1 MNSSKSEIPA
11 AKGTSPGIYIKISPN
26 LVFPEQ
32 NPGFRIFI
40 KRKGRYVLYT
50 SEGDAFTQE
59 RRNKLSELGL
69 GDVYILADEQD
80 SYRLYLE
87 RNLGLFLNDEN
98 IPLEVRAKA
107 FHEASENIVR
117 ESFEKRKLD
126 SILDPVQVKRIVT
139 MVNRSVQFLISDGA
153 YKSLSGM
160 ISHDYNT
167 FSHSLNVYILSVV
180 VMQGFVRDQ
189 DDLVDFGMGA
199 ILHDVGKM
207 GVSKEAL
214 ENPASIDPEIR
225 ASFESHPIIG
235 VGMCASLNLSGQVI
249 NTILFH
255 HERLDGNGYPSRIS
269 GEQLTLP
276 VRVLSL
282 CDVYETLTSDAP
294 HRDRLTPFEALQL
307 IKTKWNGAYD
317 ETVFKRLILVLSGA
331 AVI

>member
-1 MNSSKSEIPA
+1 MASSIPEKPITKKS
-11 AKGTSPGIYIKISPN
+11 GGGVYIKISPN
-26 LVFPEQ
+26 LVFPEHS
-32 NPGFRIFI
+32 PGFRIFI

-50 SEGDAFTQE
+50 SEGDAFTRE
-59 RRNKLSELGL
+59 RRSKLSEMGL
-69 GDVYILADEQD
+69 GEVYILADEQD

-87 RNLGLFLNDEN
+87 QNLGLFLNDET
-98 IPLEVRAKA
+98 ISLDIRAQA

-117 ESFEKRKLD
+117 ESFQKRKLD
-126 SILDPVQVKRIVT
+126 SILDPIQVKRIVI
-139 MVNRSVQFLISDGA
+139 MVSQSVNFLISDGA

-167 FSHSLNVYILSVV
+167 FSHSLNVYILSIV
-180 VMQGFVRDQ
+180 VMQGFVKDQ
-189 DDLVDFGMGA
+189 DELVDFGMGS

-225 ASFESHPIIG
+225 TSFESHPIIG
-235 VGMCASLNLSGQVI
+235 IGMCASLNLSGQVI

-255 HERLDGNGYPSRIS
+255 HERLDGSGYPSHIS
-269 GEQLTLP
+269 GDQLTLP

-317 ETVFKRLILVLSGA
+317 ENVFKRLILVLSGA